1 MEFSPS
7 FWTTVLGSFPN
18 QDDKALSEHL
28 IRTLNIPDWPQL
40 PRRTYRENMYVQYSP
55 SIPAI
60 TENRNS
66 EKVTFDTTGDLTT
79 RLEGFYEHF
88 LAEDLD
94 AFKLKPEY
102 AAGFFS
108 MLEAMKAVSTSQS
121 RDVQWIKGQVTGP
134 ISFGLTVT
142 DQDLRASLYNEVLA
156 DVIIKNMAMNARWQV
171 QQLKKV
177 CPNVIIFVDE
187 PYLASF
193 GSAYINLSREQVI
206 AMLDEVF
213 TAIHS
218 EKALA
223 GVHCC
228 GNTDWSVLLATQVDI
243 LNLDAYN
250 YLDYLALYPMEIR
263 EFLDRG
269 GIVAWGC
276 VPNNDEIYKT
286 TPEGLAARLRDG
298 LKLIC
303 QKAGARGV
311 KISIEEFNNRSLIAP
326 SCGLGSTSIEVA
338 DRVLKVLTAA
348 GEILKQG

>member
-1 MEFSPS
+1 MILSPNY
-7 FWTTVLGSFPN
+7 WTTVLGSFPH
-18 QDDKALSEHL
+18 QDGRALCQHL

-60 TENRNS
+60 VENQGS
-66 EKVTFDTTGDLTT
+66 EKVTFVTTGDLAPS
-79 RLEGFYEHF
+79 LEEFYGHF
-88 LAEDLD
+88 LADDLE
-94 AFKLKPEY
+94 AFQLKPEY

-108 MLEAMKAVSTSQS
+108 MLETMQLALASQT
-121 RDVQWIKGQVTGP
+121 RDIQWIKGQVTGP

-142 DQDLRASLYNEVLA
+142 DQELRASIYDETLA
-156 DVIIKNMAMNARWQV
+156 DVIVKNMAMNARWQI
-171 QQLKKV
+171 QQLRKV
-177 CPNVIIFVDE
+177 CPDVIIFVDE

-213 TAIHS
+213 TAIHT

-250 YLDYLALYPMEIR
+250 YLEYLALFPMEIR

-269 GIVAWGC
+269 GVVAWGL
-276 VPNNDEIYKT
+276 VPNNEEIFKT
-286 TPEGLAARLRDG
+286 TPVSLAARLREG
-298 LKLIC
+298 QRLISH
-303 QKAGARGV
+303 KAKARGV
-311 KISIEEFNNRSLIAP
+311 KISVDEFEMRSLIAP

-338 DRVLKVLTAA
+338 DRVLEYLTAA
-348 GEILKQG
+348 GEILRQG